1 MSTDI
6 DKTRNM
12 KSISL
17 FFLCMCASLFY
28 TLSAQEILSKSLMHD
43 GVLREYRLALPSDFE
58 ARQPLPL
65 IVNMHGLGSNS
76 LEQLL
81 YSAMIELAD
90 SLGYMVAYPQ
100 GLEATVAGQT
110 STHWN
115 AGFGTG
121 VDDIGFV
128 SKLIDDTYLEY
139 GIDLSRVYATG
150 MSNGGFMSYHLAC
163 QLSDRIAAI
172 ASVTGAMTF
181 GDIGNCAVDRPIP
194 VMQIH
199 GTADATVPFGGTPFF
214 NPPISEGVQ
223 YWVLQNGCSELADT
237 TVIADIDLSDESTAN
252 LYTYGDCDDNTSV
265 HFYVIDNGGHSWP
278 GAFPI
283 AGLNPTN
290 QDFSATEVILD
301 FFGQYSHPDPAP
313 VTALAKDDLADL
325 AVSFPN
331 PFSQLLP
338 IRVKDVRL
346 TGLQI
351 MDVQG
356 RLLWEEKNIAPRSEL
371 TVPTSD
377 WDAGFYLMRIWT
389 ADGIQLNKLV
399 KY

>member
-1 MSTDI
+1 
-6 DKTRNM
+6 M
-12 KSISL
+12 KFLRL
-17 FFLCMCASLFY
+17 FFFCVCIALFSS
-28 TLSAQEILSKSLMHD
+28 LSAQEILNKSFMHD
-43 GVLREYRLALPSDFE
+43 GILREYRLALPSNFE
-58 ARQPLPL
+58 ARQPLPF

-81 YSAMIELAD
+81 YSAMTELAD
-90 SLGYMVAYPQ
+90 SLGFILAYPQ
-100 GLEATVAGQT
+100 GLEATIGPQT

-121 VDDIGFV
+121 VDDLGFV
-128 SKLIDDTYLEY
+128 GKLIDQTYLDY

-181 GDIGNCAVDRPIP
+181 GDIGNCAVDRPVP

-199 GTADATVPFGGTPFF
+199 GTADGTVPFGGTPFF

-223 YWVLQNGCSELADT
+223 FWVTRNGCSAVADT
-237 TVIADIDLSDESTAN
+237 TVIADVDLTDESTAN
-252 LYTYGDCDDNTSV
+252 LYVYGDCDDNTAV
-265 HFYVIDNGGHSWP
+265 HFYVVDNGGHSWP

-283 AGLNPTN
+283 PGLSPTN
-290 QDFSATEVILD
+290 QDFSATEVMLE
-301 FFGQYSHPDPAP
+301 FFGQHVHPDPAP
-313 VTALAKDDLADL
+313 VSALATDDPLEFAI
-325 AVSFPN
+325 SFPN
-331 PFSQLLP
+331 PFSQVLP
-338 IRVKDVRL
+338 IQVKDQGL

-351 MDVQG
+351 MDIQG
-356 RLLWEEKNIAPRSEL
+356 RLLWQEEHIAPLSIV
-371 TVPTSD
+371 TVPTAD
-377 WDAGFYLMRIWT
+377 WDAGFYMLRIWT
-389 ADGIQLNKLV
+389 PDGIHVDKLV